1 MATANK
7 PSLDTLGE
15 IFRFAVR
22 RFRAARLAYGHGT
35 TNARDEA
42 AFLVLEALRLPIDR
56 LDPYLDLKP
65 TPAERARLLTL
76 IDARVSLRLPAPYL
90 VGAAYM
96 HGVRF
101 HADRR
106 ALIPRSFIGD
116 MLADGV
122 LPIGDPRKVRRVLD
136 LCTGSGCLAILAALA
151 FPRARIDAAD
161 LSAGALAL
169 ARRNVSDASAGR
181 PHRAPS
187 RRSLQAAR
195 RPALRPRSQQ
205 PALRRCARHGAP
217 AARVSSRAAP
227 GPGRRRR
234 RARPGAP
241 YPARGA
247 AAPHANGALLCEIG
261 RGRKLLEAAFPRL
274 PFLWLDTEQSE
285 GEVFWI
291 TREDLDAWDV
301 LRWLASGGRVWF
313 PAFRRPQNTGGRN
326 VGRRLGRAK

>member
-1 MATANK
+1 MPAANK
-7 PSLDTLGE
+7 PSLDTLGD

-42 AFLVLEALRLPIDR
+42 AFLVLEALSLPIDR
-56 LDPYLDLKP
+56 LAPYLDLRP

-76 IDARVSLRLPAPYL
+76 IDARVSRRVPAPYL

-106 ALIPRSFIGD
+106 ALIPRSLIGD

-122 LPIGDPRKVRRVLD
+122 LPLGDTGKIRRVLD

-151 FPRARIDAAD
+151 FPRARIEASD

-169 ARRNVSDASAGR
+169 ARRNVKT
-181 PHRAPS
+181 HRLGDRIALHRGDLFAP
-187 RRSLQAAR
+187 LN
-195 RPALRPRSQQ
+195 
-205 PALRRCARHGAP
+205 
-217 AARVSSRAAP
+217 
-227 GPGRRRR
+227 GRRYDLIISNPPYVDAQAMARLPPEYRHEPR
-234 RARPGAP
+234 RALAAGDDGLALVRRILADAP
-241 YPARGA
+241 RYLTR
-247 AAPHANGALLCEIG
+247 NGALLCEIG
-261 RGRKLLEAAFPRL
+261 RGRELLEAAFPRL
-274 PFLWLDTEQSE
+274 PFLWLDTEHST

-291 TREDLDAWDV
+291 AGDQL
-301 LRWLASGGRVWF
+301 
-313 PAFRRPQNTGGRN
+313 
-326 VGRRLGRAK
+326 

>member
-1 MATANK
+1 MPTANK
-7 PSLDTLGE
+7 PSLDTLDE

-22 RFRAARLAYGHGT
+22 RFRAAHLAYGHGT

-42 AFLVLEALRLPIDR
+42 AFLVLEGLQLPIDR
-56 LDPYLDLKP
+56 LEAYLDVRP
-65 TPAERARLLTL
+65 TAAERRRLLAL

-169 ARRNVSDASAGR
+169 AQRNAASHRLGDRITLHHGDLFAPLRGKRYDLILSNPPYVDARAMARLPAEYRHEPRMALAAGNDGLDLVRRILAE
-181 PHRAPS
+181 APKH
-187 RRSLQAAR
+187 LAKD
-195 RPALRPRSQQ
+195 
-205 PALRRCARHGAP
+205 
-217 AARVSSRAAP
+217 
-227 GPGRRRR
+227 
-234 RARPGAP
+234 
-241 YPARGA
+241 
-247 AAPHANGALLCEIG
+247 GALICEIG
-261 RGRKLLEAAFPRL
+261 RGRRQLEAAFPDL

-291 TREDLDAWDV
+291 ERKDL
-301 LRWLASGGRVWF
+301 
-313 PAFRRPQNTGGRN
+313 
-326 VGRRLGRAK
+326 VGRRT